1 MTGIERL
8 CGLANASPTGLGCWS
23 PLVDAELNLALAES
37 RTHTAGERCAFT
49 CRVRCSVSRPYGT
62 DHEGMITVIELGPS
76 AFATV
81 TEKVPAPN
89 LDVPDK
95 SLFCCN
101 LFNFMDLRHLICLIS
116 LPCAIIT

>member
-1 MTGIERL
+1 MAKAKGDWESVLARFEVRGGQPNPVPPTLLSRFEKAMGFIL
-8 CGLANASPTGLGCWS
+8 PQSYCG
-23 PLVDAELNLALAES
+23 
-37 RTHTAGERCAFT
+37 F
-49 CRVRCSVSRPYGT
+49 CRVF
-62 DHEGMITVIELGPS
+62 GPGRLDGGN
-76 AFATV
+76 
-81 TEKVPAPN
+81 ECDI